1 MENKWEEMSIS
12 RIKTEVEALNEEAR
26 LLACAELMNDPRK
39 GVVAF
44 AQKTLRAHE
53 RVVHERARLEKLW
66 RFENEA
72 YAQGYRAIVGTDEVG
87 RGPLAGPVVAA
98 AVVLPRGVEI
108 LGINDSKK
116 LSEKRREAL
125 AEEIKAKALAY
136 KIAEVSSAEID
147 RVNILHAAERAMK
160 EAVEALPFGDYLLV
174 DGQNQLDVRLPVRN
188 LIGGD
193 SISISIAAASIIAK
207 VYRDHLMVQLDS
219 VYPQYNF
226 AQNKGYG
233 TADHYA
239 ALQKYGPSP
248 VHRRSFR
255 LL

>member
-1 MENKWEEMSIS
+1 MENKWEAMSIS

-72 YAQGYRAIVGTDEVG
+72 YAQGYRTIVGTDEVG

-136 KIAEVSSAEID
+136 KIAEVSPAEID

>member
-1 MENKWEEMSIS
+1 MENKWETMSIS

-26 LLACAELMNDPRK
+26 LLTCAELMNDPRK

>member
-1 MENKWEEMSIS
+1 MENKWETMSIS

-193 SISISIAAASIIAK
+193 STSISIAAASIIAK

>member
-1 MENKWEEMSIS
+1 MENKWEAMSIS

-136 KIAEVSSAEID
+136 KIAEVSPAEID
-147 RVNILHAAERAMK
+147 RINILHAAERAMK

-174 DGQNQLDVRLPVRN
+174 DGQHQLDVRLPVRN

>member
-1 MENKWEEMSIS
+1 MENKWETMSIS

-98 AVVLPRGVEI
+98 AVVLPRGMEI

-136 KIAEVSSAEID
+136 KIAEISPAEID
-147 RVNILHAAERAMK
+147 RVNILHAAECAMK

-248 VHRRSFR
+248 MHRRSFR

>member
-1 MENKWEEMSIS
+1 MENKWETMSIS

-44 AQKTLRAHE
+44 AQKTLRGHE

>member
-1 MENKWEEMSIS
+1 MENKWEAMSIS

-26 LLACAELMNDPRK
+26 QLACAELMNDPRK
-39 GVVAF
+39 GVVTF
-44 AQKTLRAHE
+44 AKKTLRAHE

-72 YAQGYRAIVGTDEVG
+72 YAHGYRAIVGTDEVG

-136 KIAEVSSAEID
+136 KIAEVSPAEID

-174 DGQNQLDVRLPVRN
+174 DGQNQLDVRLPARN

>member
-1 MENKWEEMSIS
+1 MENKWEAISIS

-26 LLACAELMNDPRK
+26 LLTCAELMNDPRK

-219 VYPQYNF
+219 VCPQYNF

>member
-1 MENKWEEMSIS
+1 MENKWEAMSIS

-26 LLACAELMNDPRK
+26 LLTCAELMNDPRK

-53 RVVHERARLEKLW
+53 RIVHERARLEKLW

-136 KIAEVSSAEID
+136 KIVEVSPAEID

>member
-1 MENKWEEMSIS
+1 MENKWETMSIS

-98 AVVLPRGVEI
+98 AVVLPHGVEI

>member
-1 MENKWEEMSIS
+1 MENKWETMSIS

-125 AEEIKAKALAY
+125 AEEIKAKALTY

>member
-1 MENKWEEMSIS
+1 MENKWEAMSIS

-116 LSEKRREAL
+116 LSEKRRKRWL
-125 AEEIKAKALAY
+125 KRSKR
-136 KIAEVSSAEID
+136 K
-147 RVNILHAAERAMK
+147 RW
-160 EAVEALPFGDYLLV
+160 
-174 DGQNQLDVRLPVRN
+174 
-188 LIGGD
+188 LIRSPRYRRRRSIV
-193 SISISIAAASIIAK
+193 SISC
-207 VYRDHLMVQLDS
+207 M
-219 VYPQYNF
+219 
-226 AQNKGYG
+226 
-233 TADHYA
+233 
-239 ALQKYGPSP
+239 
-248 VHRRSFR
+248 R
-255 LL
+255 LSAR

>member
-1 MENKWEEMSIS
+1 MENKWETMSIS

-39 GVVAF
+39 CVVAF

-136 KIAEVSSAEID
+136 NIAEVSSAEID

>member
-1 MENKWEEMSIS
+1 MENKWEALSIS

-98 AVVLPRGVEI
+98 AVILPRGVEI

-136 KIAEVSSAEID
+136 KIAEVSPAEID

-160 EAVEALPFGDYLLV
+160 EAVEALPFGDFVLA

-193 SISISIAAASIIAK
+193 GLSITIAAASIVAK

>member
-136 KIAEVSSAEID
+136 KIAEVSLAEID
-147 RVNILHAAERAMK
+147 RINILHAAERAMK

>member
-1 MENKWEEMSIS
+1 MENKWEAMSIS

-26 LLACAELMNDPRK
+26 LLTCAELMNDPRK

-53 RVVHERARLEKLW
+53 HVVHERARLEKLW

-136 KIAEVSSAEID
+136 KIAEVSPAEID
-147 RVNILHAAERAMK
+147 RINILHAAERAMK

>member
-1 MENKWEEMSIS
+1 MENKWETMSIS

-136 KIAEVSSAEID
+136 KIAEVSPAEID
-147 RVNILHAAERAMK
+147 RINILHAAERAMK

>member
-1 MENKWEEMSIS
+1 MENKWEAMSIS

-26 LLACAELMNDPRK
+26 LLACAELMNDLRK

-44 AQKTLRAHE
+44 AQKILRAHE

-136 KIAEVSSAEID
+136 KIAEVSPAEID

>member
-1 MENKWEEMSIS
+1 MENKWEAMSIS

-136 KIAEVSSAEID
+136 KIAEVSPAEID
-147 RVNILHAAERAMK
+147 RINILHAAERAMK
-160 EAVEALPFGDYLLV
+160 EAVEALSFGDYLLV

>member
-1 MENKWEEMSIS
+1 MENKWETMSIS

-136 KIAEVSSAEID
+136 KIAEVSPAEID

-207 VYRDHLMVQLDS
+207 VYREHLMVQLDS

>member
-1 MENKWEEMSIS
+1 MENKWEAMSIS

-72 YAQGYRAIVGTDEVG
+72 YAQGYRAIVGADEVG

-136 KIAEVSSAEID
+136 KIAEVSPAEID
-147 RVNILHAAERAMK
+147 RINILHAAERAMK

-174 DGQNQLDVRLPVRN
+174 DGQNRLDVRLPVRN

>member
-1 MENKWEEMSIS
+1 MENKWEAMSIS

-125 AEEIKAKALAY
+125 AEEIKAKAVAY
-136 KIAEVSSAEID
+136 KIAEISPAEID

-160 EAVEALPFGDYLLV
+160 EAVEALHFGDYLLV

>member
-1 MENKWEEMSIS
+1 MENKWETMSIS

-136 KIAEVSSAEID
+136 KIAEVSPAEID

-193 SISISIAAASIIAK
+193 SISISIAAASIVAK

>member
-1 MENKWEEMSIS
+1 MENKWETMSIS

-136 KIAEVSSAEID
+136 KIAEVSPAEID

-174 DGQNQLDVRLPVRN
+174 DGQNQLGVRLPVRN

>member
-1 MENKWEEMSIS
+1 MENKWEAMSIS

-26 LLACAELMNDPRK
+26 LLTCAELMNDPRK

-136 KIAEVSSAEID
+136 KIAEVSPAEID

-160 EAVEALPFGDYLLV
+160 EAVEALPVGDYLLV

>member
-1 MENKWEEMSIS
+1 MENKWEAMSIS

-39 GVVAF
+39 GVEAF

-136 KIAEVSSAEID
+136 KIAEVSPAEID

-160 EAVEALPFGDYLLV
+160 EAVEALPFGDFVLA

-193 SISISIAAASIIAK
+193 GLSITIAAASIVAK

>member
-1 MENKWEEMSIS
+1 MENKWETMSIS

-174 DGQNQLDVRLPVRN
+174 DGQSQLDVRLPVRN

>member
-1 MENKWEEMSIS
+1 MENKWETMSIS

-26 LLACAELMNDPRK
+26 LLACAELMNDTRK

-136 KIAEVSSAEID
+136 KIADISPAEID

>member
-1 MENKWEEMSIS
+1 MENKWEAMSIS
-12 RIKTEVEALNEEAR
+12 RIKTEVEALNEDAR
-26 LLACAELMNDPRK
+26 LLACAELMNDLRK

-116 LSEKRREAL
+116 LSEKRRKAL

-136 KIAEVSSAEID
+136 KIAEVSPAEID
-147 RVNILHAAERAMK
+147 RINILHAAERAMK

>member
-1 MENKWEEMSIS
+1 MENKWEAMSIS

-248 VHRRSFR
+248 VHRCSFR

>member
-1 MENKWEEMSIS
+1 MENKWETMSIS

-136 KIAEVSSAEID
+136 KIAEVSPAEID
-147 RVNILHAAERAMK
+147 RVNILHAVERAMK

>member
-1 MENKWEEMSIS
+1 MENKWETMSIS

-26 LLACAELMNDPRK
+26 LLTCAELMNDPRK

-116 LSEKRREAL
+116 LSVKRREAL

-136 KIAEVSSAEID
+136 KIAEVSPAEID

>member
-1 MENKWEEMSIS
+1 MENKWEAMSIS

-26 LLACAELMNDPRK
+26 LLACAELMNDPRM

-136 KIAEVSSAEID
+136 KIAEVSPAEID
-147 RVNILHAAERAMK
+147 RINILHAAERAMK

>member
-1 MENKWEEMSIS
+1 MENKWETMSIS

-125 AEEIKAKALAY
+125 AEEIKAQALAY

>member
-1 MENKWEEMSIS
+1 MENKWETMSIS

-136 KIAEVSSAEID
+136 KIAEISPAEID

>member
-1 MENKWEEMSIS
+1 MENKWETMSIS

>member
-1 MENKWEEMSIS
+1 MENKWEAMSIS

-136 KIAEVSSAEID
+136 KIAEVSPAEID

-160 EAVEALPFGDYLLV
+160 EAVEALPFGDFVLA

-193 SISISIAAASIIAK
+193 GLSITIAAASIVAK

>member
-1 MENKWEEMSIS
+1 MENKWETMSIS

-174 DGQNQLDVRLPVRN
+174 DGQNQLNVRLPVRN